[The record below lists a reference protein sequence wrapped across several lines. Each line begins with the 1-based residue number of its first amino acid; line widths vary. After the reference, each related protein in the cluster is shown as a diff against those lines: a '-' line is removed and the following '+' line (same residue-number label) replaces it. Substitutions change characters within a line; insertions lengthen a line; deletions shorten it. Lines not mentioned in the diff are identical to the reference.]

1 MQPVRRKCSQEGAA
15 DDVQWC
21 SFRKS
26 LPWIEGHDI
35 PSMAWEF
42 AQGVLTCETVYVVA
56 EVDEQAM
63 KEGVPPVCDGVYRHT
78 PGCHYL
84 RFFKRLEYHLARSAL
99 PDC

>member
-1 MQPVRRKCSQEGAA
+1 

-63 KEGVPPVCDGVYRHT
+63 KEGVPQFVMAYIDIRLGVIICGLSGWNITEHVLR
-78 PGCHYL
+78 YL
-84 RFFKRLEYHLARSAL
+84 IVDRTAAPAGISAEVA
-99 PDC
+99 